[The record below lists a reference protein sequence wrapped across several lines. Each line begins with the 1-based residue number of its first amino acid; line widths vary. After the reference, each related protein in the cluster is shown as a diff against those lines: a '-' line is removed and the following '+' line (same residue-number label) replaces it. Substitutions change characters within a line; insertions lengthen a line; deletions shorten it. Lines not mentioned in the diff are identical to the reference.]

1 MQEPCLFYKIK
12 VITLRNKVISS
23 NRNLWHPYISRKK
36 YCAHP
41 KSKYLRN
48 TIGPSVPC
56 GGDLEKC
63 VIPPEDWRSD

>member
-1 MQEPCLFYKIK
+1 VQEPCNFYKIK
-12 VITLRNKVISS
+12 VTTLRDKTNYD
-23 NRNLWHPYISRKK
+23 RNSGHPHTSRKG

-41 KSKYLRN
+41 KSKYPRN

-63 VIPPEDWRSD
+63 IIPPEDWRSD